1 MLMHEQACQ
10 VDEVRVEMASAAVEL
25 LKDFLSAIAF
35 LVANAITH
43 DVRIATSVAIA
54 VALIQLVVSLAR
66 RHVIPALQWLS
77 LVLVISLGSASLITA
92 DSRFIRFKPS
102 FVHFAIAVVML
113 KRGWQLRY
121 LPEIV
126 RTWLTER
133 ELVSWGYAW
142 AAAMVAMGIVNA
154 VAAQWLDVGGW
165 GLVLTGLLVA
175 KVVLF
180 GIQYAS
186 MRLLIRRRIANA

>member
-66 RHVIPALQWLS
+66 RQVIPALQWLS

>member
-1 MLMHEQACQ
+1 M
-10 VDEVRVEMASAAVEL
+10 VTAAVEL

-43 DVRIATSVAIA
+43 DVTVATSAAIA
-54 VALIQLVVSLAR
+54 VALLQLGVSLAR
-66 RHVIPALQWLS
+66 RKPIPALQWLS
-77 LVLVISLGSASLITA
+77 LVLVISLGSASMVTA

-102 FVHFAIAVVML
+102 LIHFAIAIVML

-121 LPEIV
+121 MPEVV
-126 RTWLTER
+126 RTWMSER
-133 ELVSWGYAW
+133 ELVSWGYVW
-142 AAAMVAMGIVNA
+142 AVAMLVMGIVNA
-154 VAAQWLDVGGW
+154 IAAQWLDVGGW

-180 GIQYAS
+180 GVQYAS
-186 MRLLIRRRIANA
+186 MRVLIGRRIANG